1 MNINGHMLDT
11 MNTFNPFFCEKYGF
25 ECTLNVVPEIRRVGL
40 FRKVPVDTVQV
51 LSMGKVLFCY
61 DHDPKQYPNEG
72 DPTPDEDDI
81 GFELYSHITDFI
93 YENFDENINEKK
105 LSQGEIQDLE
115 VARFK
120 EVKARIDGQD
130 DFNWNGYSV
139 HVFPM
144 WKFGPPSLNPDHI
157 YSHRTDAPKDED
169 ITCFLDVTLVK
180 DGKEYTVI
188 DQVFTDNIFHVA
200 LTDVSYYKF
209 ENKWVLALPDSFLI
223 YQDFLLNW
231 EEFVKKATK
240 SPETFEIKEV

>member
-1 MNINGHMLDT
+1 

-25 ECTLNVVPEIRRVGL
+25 ECTLNVVPEIRKVGL

-51 LSMGKVLFCY
+51 LSMGKVLFSY

-72 DPTPDEDDI
+72 EPTPDEDDI
-81 GFELYSHITDFI
+81 GFELYSHITVFI

-157 YSHRTDAPKDED
+157 
-169 ITCFLDVTLVK
+169 
-180 DGKEYTVI
+180 
-188 DQVFTDNIFHVA
+188 
-200 LTDVSYYKF
+200 
-209 ENKWVLALPDSFLI
+209 
-223 YQDFLLNW
+223 
-231 EEFVKKATK
+231 
-240 SPETFEIKEV
+240 